1 MTWCWV
7 GTTWARTGWRR
18 EDAAT
23 AMSHAEVL
31 VRAYVAAG
39 YTKLHLDCS
48 YPCADDVGPGSRA
61 R

>member
-1 MTWCWV
+1 M
-7 GTTWARTGWRR
+7 A
-18 EDAAT
+18 
-23 AMSHAEVL
+23 HAEDL

-48 YPCADDVGPGSRA
+48 YPCADDGGESSPA